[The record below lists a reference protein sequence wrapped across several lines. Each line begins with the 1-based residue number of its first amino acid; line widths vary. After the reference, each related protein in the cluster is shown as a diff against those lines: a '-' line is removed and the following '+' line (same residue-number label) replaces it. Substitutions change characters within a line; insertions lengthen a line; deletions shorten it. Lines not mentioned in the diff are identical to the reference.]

1 MLRELRLR
9 NFAVVESVVV
19 PFAPGLNVLTGE
31 TGAGKSILVDAILL
45 VTGARAQSDV
55 IRADADTAT
64 VEAVL
69 AITGPVAA
77 VLEEAGLRADDNA
90 EVVVRRELARSG
102 RHRAFVNDS
111 PVTVGLLER
120 IGDLLVEVHGQH
132 EHQRLLEP
140 VRQLELLD
148 RFAGDEDACARVAA
162 LHAKRRAAREEAE
175 QTRAAARDRAQREDL
190 LRFQV
195 TELDAARLRVGEE
208 EDLRTELRRLQH
220 AERFTAGLTETLALL
235 DDAPQSATERLARTA
250 RVLHDLARLDP
261 ALGAPGEP
269 IESARIQIEEAV
281 RALRRLRDGILVE
294 PGRLDAIQERLEAL
308 TRLKRKYGD
317 GEEAMLRF
325 RDEAVRELDRL
336 ERHEELVAGQE
347 RVLAELE
354 AELTAAAGALSARR
368 RAAATR
374 LAGQVQA
381 ALRALGMERAEFEV
395 ALEPAAETG
404 PRGADRVELRLSTNP
419 GEEVKALTRVA
430 SGGELS
436 RTMLALKATLARAD
450 RVPTLV
456 FDEVDAGI
464 GGRVASVVAQTLGHA
479 ADDRQVLC
487 VTHLAPIAARAAHH
501 VRVSKSVRG
510 GRTRMAVATL
520 AGDARVEEIA
530 RMLGGATTTGAAREH
545 ARDLLGAGR
554 DSTTAAR
561 RTRPV

>member
-162 LHAKRRAAREEAE
+162 LHAKHRAAREEAE
-175 QTRAAARDRAQREDL
+175 RTRAAARDRAQREDL

-195 TELDAARLRVGEE
+195 TELDAARLRLGEE
-208 EDLRTELRRLQH
+208 EELRTELRRLQH
-220 AERFTAGLTETLALL
+220 AERFTTGLSETLALL
-235 DDAPQSATERLARTA
+235 DDAPQSATERLAGR
-250 RVLHDLARLDP
+250 P
-261 ALGAPGEP
+261 A
-269 IESARIQIEEAV
+269 
-281 RALRRLRDGILVE
+281 
-294 PGRLDAIQERLEAL
+294 
-308 TRLKRKYGD
+308 
-317 GEEAMLRF
+317 F
-325 RDEAVRELDRL
+325 
-336 ERHEELVAGQE
+336 
-347 RVLAELE
+347 
-354 AELTAAAGALSARR
+354 
-368 RAAATR
+368 
-374 LAGQVQA
+374 
-381 ALRALGMERAEFEV
+381 
-395 ALEPAAETG
+395 
-404 PRGADRVELRLSTNP
+404 
-419 GEEVKALTRVA
+419 
-430 SGGELS
+430 
-436 RTMLALKATLARAD
+436 
-450 RVPTLV
+450 
-456 FDEVDAGI
+456 
-464 GGRVASVVAQTLGHA
+464 
-479 ADDRQVLC
+479 C
-487 VTHLAPIAARAAHH
+487 
-501 VRVSKSVRG
+501 
-510 GRTRMAVATL
+510 
-520 AGDARVEEIA
+520 
-530 RMLGGATTTGAAREH
+530 TTS
-545 ARDLLGAGR
+545 R
-554 DSTTAAR
+554 DSTRPSAR
-561 RTRPV
+561 PASRSRPRASRSRRR